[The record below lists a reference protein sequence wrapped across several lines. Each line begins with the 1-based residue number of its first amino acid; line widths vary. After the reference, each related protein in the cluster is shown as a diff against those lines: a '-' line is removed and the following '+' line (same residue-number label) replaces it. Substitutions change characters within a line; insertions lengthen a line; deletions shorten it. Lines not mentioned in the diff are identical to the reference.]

1 MTGYE
6 LGQAFFDMRKAGP
19 GPEAAPQ
26 DIAMLYG
33 LDEVQVSRENL
44 TLTFPDHG
52 KVSFPALASVP
63 AFDWIAVAPAEGG
76 HRKVMFGRGNP
87 FVPGAS
93 NPLPPVQG
101 KHIQAFP
108 YSMLKVLNSLDKP
121 GASAQAKG
129 PARRP
134 R

>member
-6 LGQAFFDMRKAGP
+6 LGQAFFDMRKASP
-19 GPEAAPQ
+19 GPKAAPE

-33 LDEVQVSRENL
+33 LDEVAVSRDEL

-52 KVSFPALASVP
+52 KVSFPALATVP
-63 AFDWIAVAPAEGG
+63 EFDWIAVAPGPGG
-76 HRKVMFGRGNP
+76 HRKVMFGKGNP
-87 FVPGAS
+87 FVPGAT

-108 YSMLKVLNSLDKP
+108 YSMLKVLNALDAP
-121 GASAQAKG
+121 GSATPAKG